1 VNIFVVMD
9 WNKIRNLFPA
19 TKKFA
24 YLNAAEASPV
34 SVMSA
39 REAKTFYDEILT
51 KGDLLWDEWLEKRE
65 KIRKKVAELIN
76 ADKSEIA
83 FTLNTSHGMNLIVGM
98 LKGIEDPDGKEVI
111 TMEDEFPSS
120 TLPWL
125 NLKYTLRFVKPEN
138 AVYSIDE
145 IEKNI
150 TSNTK
155 ILVTSHVQYKTG
167 FKQDLVELGKLCKD
181 RDLIFVVNATQSAG
195 AMPIDVRKAN
205 IDFLVFSGLKWMMA
219 GYGVGVLYISKKW
232 FEKVDYPV
240 AGWQSV
246 KDPSLMDNRKL
257 DLRKEA
263 SVFELGCPHFSNI
276 FALGGAL
283 DLLNEIGKK
292 NVERRIY
299 ELGDY
304 LVEKLEELN
313 SGLSFRIVSPL
324 DRKYRS
330 GITVIG
336 FENAEK
342 IVQELYKKDVVVSAR
357 GRGLRVSVHV
367 YNNEKDIDKFI
378 SELQKLLDSESFRD
392 PS

>member
-1 VNIFVVMD
+1 MD
-9 WNKIRNLFPA
+9 WDKIRDLFPA
-19 TKKFA
+19 TKKFV

-34 SVMSA
+34 SILSA

-51 KGDLLWDEWLEKRE
+51 RGDLPWNEWLEKRE
-65 KIRKKVAELIN
+65 KIRKKVVELIN

-83 FTLNTSHGMNLIVGM
+83 FTLNTSHGMNLIAGM
-98 LKGIEDPDGKEVI
+98 LKRFGKEVV
-111 TMEDEFPSS
+111 TMDDEFPST

-125 NLKYTLRFVKPEN
+125 NLGYELRFVKPED

-181 RDLIFVVNATQSAG
+181 RGLIFVVNATQSAG

-219 GYGVGVLYISKKW
+219 GYGIGVFYMDKEW

-246 KDPSLMDNRKL
+246 RDPFLVDNRKL

-263 SVFELGCPHFSNI
+263 SAFELGCPHFSNI

-283 DLLNEIGKK
+283 DLLNEIGKE

-304 LVEKLEELN
+304 LVKKLEELD
-313 SGLSFRIVSPL
+313 SELSQQIVSPL

-336 FENAEK
+336 LKNAET
-342 IVQELYKKDVVVSAR
+342 IVQELHKKNIVVSAR

-367 YNNEKDIDKFI
+367 YNNEEDVDKLM
-378 SELQKLLDSESFRD
+378 SELGKLV
-392 PS
+392 